1 MITFFMCV
9 FVPYAFSLSHS
20 ACVPYPFSHSHSVC
34 VCVCVFHMPSLI
46 IADNCLHSV
55 EETGSGVNPRLERK
69 GIEMTADSDLTIHYN
84 SV

>member
-1 MITFFMCV
+1 
-9 FVPYAFSLSHS
+9 
-20 ACVPYPFSHSHSVC
+20 
-34 VCVCVFHMPSLI
+34 MPSLI